1 MISYS
6 NVINVH
12 KLDFKIVTHSIIVH
26 EKIIGNN
33 RKNLWLLKLEF
44 NERKVTSFKRMVSC
58 IIKSLIYVCIYDS
71 VHVSVYVFI
80 SSFKGNNIL
89 HLLFFYNFLNEGY
102 Y

>member
-6 NVINVH
+6 NVLNVQ
-12 KLDFKIVTHSIIVH
+12 KYDFKIVTHSIIVH
-26 EKIIGNN
+26 EKIIGKN

-71 VHVSVYVFI
+71 VHISVYVFI
-80 SSFKGNNIL
+80 SSFRRKQ
-89 HLLFFYNFLNEGY
+89 LFYIC
-102 Y
+102 

>member
-12 KLDFKIVTHSIIVH
+12 KLDFKIFTHSIIVH

-33 RKNLWLLKLEF
+33 RINLWLLKLEF

-58 IIKSLIYVCIYDS
+58 IIKSLIYICIYDS

-80 SSFKGNNIL
+80 SIFRRKQMAHKKSYL
-89 HLLFFYNFLNEGY
+89 VH
-102 Y
+102 